1 MLNYFKPAPA
11 PPMGDR
17 LPAEAQA
24 ELDTRR
30 NSVRADN
37 LIKQLVLLVS
47 SGPVLPNFIWVAGLM
62 TDLTNTAAY

>member
-30 NSVRADN
+30 NSVRAD
-37 LIKQLVLLVS
+37 I
-47 SGPVLPNFIWVAGLM
+47 
-62 TDLTNTAAY
+62 